1 MSDALLSTIRALT
14 RSPEA
19 ARVSSVGGTQ
29 RGRAGDDGVPFRG
42 FMPENEPAKETEVVS
57 EAPVSRMTGS
67 AGDLAALGGR
77 LEGGAGSRFG
87 QQDAALASL
96 ESEPEAWTFVA
107 PSVAAPTPTP
117 ASRLNANASFKI
129 YARAAD
135 HGLDPS
141 RVSVI
146 PEERN
151 VEKRR

>member
-1 MSDALLSTIRALT
+1 MSDALLSTIRTLT

-19 ARVSSVGGTQ
+19 VRVTSVGSAQ
-29 RGRAGDDGVPFRG
+29 RGRVGDDGVPFRG
-42 FMPENEPAKETEVVS
+42 YLPENESIKEPEVVA

-67 AGDLAALGGR
+67 AGDLAALSGR
-77 LEGGAGSRFG
+77 MEGGAGSRFG
-87 QQDAALASL
+87 QEEAAMASL

-135 HGLDPS
+135 HGLDPA

-146 PEERN
+146 PEERSA
-151 VEKRR
+151 EKRR